1 MRVETRLLSVLAL
14 AVLMVFV
21 TACAS
26 SADLETTQQQL
37 ASAQD
42 DLAVTRQDLA
52 QARQDLTAATGR
64 LTALEG
70 EATAAQG
77 SLDTLSSGQNALKQ
91 SVATAQGDISSA
103 KKDLDST
110 SRRVDTL
117 NTTSSLARERA
128 VALGRLSIIADLYEE
143 FGSLSTETQQRAT
156 LQAISVSVGKTKDI
170 DLVAKWSA
178 VSTVLYGALDGRFS
192 TGQDFFANLDPV
204 QETFLAALQDR
215 LLGALDALAA
225 TQ

>member
-1 MRVETRLLSVLAL
+1 MGVGTRLLSLLVLVSV
-14 AVLMVFV
+14 VLVAD
-21 TACAS
+21 ACAS
-26 SADLETTQQQL
+26 ASDLEATQQQV
-37 ASAQD
+37 ASAQK
-42 DLAVTRQDLA
+42 DLESTRQELA
-52 QARQDLTAATGR
+52 QARLDLAAATGR

-70 EATAAQG
+70 EATAAKG
-77 SLDTLSSGQNALKQ
+77 SLDTLTSGQNTLKQ
-91 SVATAQGDISSA
+91 TVATAQGDLASA

-117 NTTSSLARERA
+117 STTSSLARERA
-128 VALGRLSIIADLYEE
+128 VAFGRLSVIADLYEE
-143 FGSLSTETQQRAT
+143 FGSQNFETQQRAT
-156 LQAISVSVGKTKDI
+156 LQAISAAVGKTKDI

-178 VSTVLYGALDGRFS
+178 VATVLYAALDGRFA

-225 TQ
+225 VQ